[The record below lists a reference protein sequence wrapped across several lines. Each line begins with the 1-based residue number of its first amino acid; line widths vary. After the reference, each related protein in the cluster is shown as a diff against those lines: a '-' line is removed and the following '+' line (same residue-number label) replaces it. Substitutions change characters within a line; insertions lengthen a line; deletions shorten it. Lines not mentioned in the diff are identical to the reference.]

1 MTIHLPGM
9 FYCIDN
15 AAMIALA
22 GYLHHKRGERS
33 SLDLNPRPTMP
44 L

>member
-1 MTIHLPGM
+1 LKLYIPGM
-9 FYCIDN
+9 QLCADN

-22 GYLHHKRGERS
+22 GYLHFQRGERS
-33 SLDLNPRPTMP
+33 SLDLNPKASMA

>member
-1 MTIHLPGM
+1 M

-22 GYLHHKRGERS
+22 GYLHFKQGDTSR
-33 SLDLNPRPTMP
+33 LDLNPRPGMP